1 MSEEI
6 TYFTGRDRVIDPR
19 KTIEINE
26 NKLKVAGI
34 TRIADITDLDRIGL
48 PIYTAIRPTAED
60 GAVSIYGGKGITK
73 DHAKASAMMEG
84 FERYSAERQ
93 DIDETIIA
101 SLSEIEEFGEYIDPK
116 SLNLPKE
123 FEKKDISDL
132 SLEWSKSIDLISNRE
147 YYIPTNAIY
156 HPYISKDDS
165 QSLFKSNTNGL
176 ASGNILEEAILHGIF
191 EVIERDAWSIF
202 ELTHKNYAQI
212 DISSIENEIII
223 DIIEKF
229 ESKGIK
235 IKLMD
240 FTADIKIPTIAA
252 SADDT
257 ITKDAGLLTLG
268 MGTHLDPEVAIL
280 RALTEVAQSRATQI
294 NGAREDTVRADFAR
308 EAGYERMKRI
318 NKFYFRD
325 EEEQIKLSDI
335 ENKSTSSITR
345 DIEIVKDELVSND
358 IQKILYSNLT
368 RPELDVS
375 VVRVVIPEMELYT
388 IDPSRAGYRFLK
400 VWFIWLKL

>member
-1 MSEEI
+1 MTDEL
-6 TYFTGRDRVIDPR
+6 TYFKGTHRVIAPK

-26 NKLKVAGI
+26 DKLKIAGI

-60 GAVSIYGGKGITK
+60 GAISIYGGKGITK

-84 FERYSAERQ
+84 FERYSAEKQ
-93 DIDETIIA
+93 DCDEVIVANIKEI
-101 SLSEIEEFGEYIDPK
+101 SERGEYIDPV
-116 SLNLPKE
+116 SLNLPKD
-123 FEKKDISDL
+123 FKKENIEEMQ
-132 SLEWSKSIDLISNRE
+132 LEWSIAKDIISDE
-147 YYIPTNAIY
+147 EFYIPTNAIY
-156 HPYISKDDS
+156 HPYLHDNQV

-176 ASGNILEEAILHGIF
+176 ASGNVLEEAILHGML

-212 DISSIENEIII
+212 DLDSIESETVN
-223 DIIEKF
+223 DILEKF
-229 ESKGIK
+229 ESEGIK

-240 FTADIKIPTIAA
+240 FTADVKIPTIAA

-257 ITKDAGLLTLG
+257 VTKDAGLLTLG

-325 EEEQIKLSDI
+325 EEEKIKLSDI
-335 ENKSTSSITR
+335 ENKSTSSITK
-345 DIEIVKDELVSND
+345 DIEIVKNELMDND
-358 IQKILYSNLT
+358 IDKILYVDLT

-375 VVRVVIPEMELYT
+375 VVRVIIPEMELFAL
-388 IDPSRAGYRFLK
+388 DPSRAGYRFLK
-400 VWFIWLKL
+400 V

>member
-1 MSEEI
+1 M
-6 TYFTGRDRVIDPR
+6 
-19 KTIEINE
+19 
-26 NKLKVAGI
+26 
-34 TRIADITDLDRIGL
+34 
-48 PIYTAIRPTAED
+48 
-60 GAVSIYGGKGITK
+60 
-73 DHAKASAMMEG
+73 
-84 FERYSAERQ
+84 
-93 DIDETIIA
+93 
-101 SLSEIEEFGEYIDPK
+101 SEIEEFGEYIDPK

-400 VWFIWLKL
+400 V

>member
-1 MSEEI
+1 MSEEL
-6 TYFTGRDRVIDPR
+6 TYFKGTHRVIAPK

-26 NKLKVAGI
+26 DKLKTAGI

-48 PIYTAIRPTAED
+48 PVYTAIRPTAEY
-60 GAVSIYGGKGITK
+60 GGVSVYGGKGISK

-93 DIDETIIA
+93 DSDEII
-101 SLSEIEEFGEYIDPK
+101 LSSVNEISAKGDYIDPK

-123 FEKKDISDL
+123 FEIKDISDI
-132 SLEWSKSIDLISNRE
+132 SLEWSIAHDLITDKD

-156 HPYISKDDS
+156 HPYTHDNNVE
-165 QSLFKSNTNGL
+165 SLFKSNTNGL

-202 ELTHKNYAQI
+202 ELTHKNYSQI
-212 DISSIENEIII
+212 DLDTIESETINET
-223 DIIEKF
+223 IEKF
-229 ESKGIK
+229 TSNGIN

-240 FTADIKIPTIAA
+240 FTADIDVPTIAA

-257 ITKDAGLLTLG
+257 VTRDAGLLTLG
-268 MGTHLDPEVAIL
+268 IGTHLDPEVAIL

-318 NKFYFRD
+318 NKYYFKQ
-325 EEEQIKLSDI
+325 EEEQISLSDI
-335 ENKSTSSITR
+335 ENKSTTSINE
-345 DIEIVKDELVSND
+345 DLEIVKNELTSNE
-358 IQKILYSNLT
+358 IKHVLYHDLT

-375 VVRVVIPEMELYT
+375 VVRVVIPEMELYAL
-388 IDPSRAGYRFLK
+388 DQSRAGYRFLR
-400 VWFIWLKL
+400 V

>member
-6 TYFTGRDRVIDPR
+6 TYFTGTHRVIAPS

-34 TRIADITDLDRIGL
+34 TRIADITDLDRIGI

-73 DHAKASAMMEG
+73 DHAKASAMMQG

-93 DIDETIIA
+93 DCDETIIA
-101 SLSEIEEFGEYIDPK
+101 KLSEIEEFGEYVDPK
-116 SLNLPKE
+116 SLNLPSE

-132 SLEWSKSIDLISNRE
+132 SLEWSKSKDIISNKE

-165 QSLFKSNTNGL
+165 QNLFKSNTNGL

-212 DISSIENEIII
+212 DISSIENEVII
-223 DIIEKF
+223 DIIDKF
-229 ESKGIK
+229 ESEGIK

-257 ITKDAGLLTLG
+257 ITRDAGLLTLG

-318 NKFYFRD
+318 NKYYFRD

-335 ENKSTSSITR
+335 ENKSTSSITK
-345 DIEIVKDELVSND
+345 DIEIVKDELISND
-358 IQKILYSNLT
+358 IQKILYTNLT

-388 IDPSRAGYRFLK
+388 IDKSRAGYRFLK
-400 VWFIWLKL
+400 V

>member
-6 TYFTGRDRVIDPR
+6 TYFTGTHRVIAPS

-229 ESKGIK
+229 ESEGIK

-345 DIEIVKDELVSND
+345 DIEIVKDELISND

-400 VWFIWLKL
+400 V

>member
-6 TYFTGRDRVIDPR
+6 TYFKGTHRVIAPS

-26 NKLKVAGI
+26 EKLKTAGI
-34 TRIADITDLDRIGL
+34 TRIADITDLDRIGI
-48 PIYTAIRPTAED
+48 PVYTAIRPTAED
-60 GAVSIYGGKGITK
+60 GGVSIYGGKGITK

-93 DIDETIIA
+93 SDDESIISNLNDIEDNIN
-101 SLSEIEEFGEYIDPK
+101 PK

-123 FEKKDISDL
+123 LEKVDIDDWE
-132 SLEWSKSIDLISNRE
+132 LEWSIGHDIISCE
-147 YYIPTNAIY
+147 DYYIPTNAVY
-156 HPYISKDDS
+156 HPYNPKDNTK
-165 QSLFKSNTNGL
+165 SLFKSNTNGL
-176 ASGNILEEAILHGIF
+176 ASGNILEEAILHGMF

-202 ELTHKNYAQI
+202 ELTHKNYSQI
-212 DISSIENEIII
+212 DMDSIESDVITDTI
-223 DIIEKF
+223 DKF
-229 ESKGIK
+229 ESEGIK
-235 IKLMD
+235 IKLID

-257 ITKDAGLLTLG
+257 VTKDAGLLTLG
-268 MGTHLDPEVAIL
+268 IGTHLDPEVAIL

-318 NKFYFRD
+318 NKYYFRQED
-325 EEEQIKLSDI
+325 EQISLSDI
-335 ENKSTSSITR
+335 ENKSTSSITK
-345 DIEIVKDELVSND
+345 DIEIVKDELMANGID
-358 IQKILYSNLT
+358 KILYVDLT

-375 VVRVVIPEMELYT
+375 VVRVIIPEMELYA
-388 IDPSRAGYRFLK
+388 IDQSRAGYRFLK
-400 VWFIWLKL
+400 V

>member
-6 TYFTGRDRVIDPR
+6 TYFEGTHRVIAPK

-26 NKLKVAGI
+26 DKLKIAGI

-48 PIYTAIRPTAED
+48 PIYTAIRPTAEE
-60 GAVSIYGGKGITK
+60 GAISIYGGKGISK
-73 DHAKASAMMEG
+73 DHAKASAMIEG
-84 FERYSAERQ
+84 FERYSAEKQ
-93 DIDETIIA
+93 DVDEVVIA
-101 SLSEIEEFGEYIDPK
+101 SLDEISKKGDFIDPV
-116 SLNLPKE
+116 SLNLPKD
-123 FEKKDISDL
+123 FKKENL
-132 SLEWSKSIDLISNRE
+132 ELMQLEWSLAKDIISGDDF
-147 YYIPTNAIY
+147 YIPTNAVF
-156 HPYISKDDS
+156 HPYIHDNSV
-165 QSLFKSNTNGL
+165 QGLFKSNTNGL
-176 ASGNILEEAILHGIF
+176 ASGNILEEAILHGML

-212 DISSIENEIII
+212 DLDSIESELVN
-223 DIIEKF
+223 DTVEKF
-229 ESKGIK
+229 ESEGIK

-240 FTADIKIPTIAA
+240 FTADINIPTIAA

-257 ITKDAGLLTLG
+257 VTKDAGLLTLG

-318 NKFYFRD
+318 NKYYFREED
-325 EEEQIKLSDI
+325 EKIKLSDI
-335 ENKSTSSITR
+335 ENKSTSSITK
-345 DIEIVKDELVSND
+345 DIEIVKDELIAND
-358 IQKILYSNLT
+358 IEKILYVDLT

-375 VVRVVIPEMELYT
+375 VVRVVIPEMELYAL
-388 IDPSRAGYRFLK
+388 DPSRAGYRFLK
-400 VWFIWLKL
+400 V

>member
-6 TYFTGRDRVIDPR
+6 TYFTGTHRVIAP
-19 KTIEINE
+19 KQTIENNE
-26 NKLKVAGI
+26 EKLKIAGI

-60 GAVSIYGGKGITK
+60 GAISIYGGKGITK
-73 DHAKASAMMEG
+73 DHAKASAIMEG

-93 DIDETIIA
+93 ETDESIICN
-101 SLSEIEEFGEYIDPK
+101 LTEIEEYGEYIDPK
-116 SLNLPKE
+116 TLNLPNE
-123 FEKKDISDL
+123 FEKKDISGFK
-132 SLEWSKSIDLISNRE
+132 LEWSKCKDIISNKE
-147 YYIPTNAIY
+147 YYIPTNAIF
-156 HPYISKDDS
+156 HPYLQKETSK
-165 QSLFKSNTNGL
+165 SLFKSNTNGL
-176 ASGNILEEAILHGIF
+176 ASGNILEEAILHGMF

-212 DISSIENEIII
+212 NIDSIESEIIK
-223 DIIEKF
+223 DIIGKF
-229 ESKGIK
+229 ENEGIK

-257 ITKDAGLLTLG
+257 VTKDAGLLTLG
-268 MGTHLDPEVAIL
+268 IGTHLDPEVAIL

-318 NKFYFRD
+318 NKFYFKD

-335 ENKSTSSITR
+335 ENKSTSSITE
-345 DIEIVKDELVSND
+345 DIEIVKNELIAND
-358 IQKILYSNLT
+358 IKQILYSNLT

-375 VVRVVIPEMELYT
+375 VVRVVIPEMELYA
-388 IDPSRAGYRFLK
+388 IDKTRAGYRFLK
-400 VWFIWLKL
+400 V

>member
-1 MSEEI
+1 MNEEI
-6 TYFTGRDRVIDPR
+6 KYFKGTHRVIAPR
-19 KTIEINE
+19 ETIEINQD
-26 NKLKVAGI
+26 KLKTAGI

-48 PIYTAIRPTAED
+48 PIYTAIRPTAEE

-84 FERYSAERQ
+84 FERYSAERK
-93 DIDETIIA
+93 DYDETVTA
-101 SLSEIEEFGEYIDPK
+101 TLPEIEKLGEYIDPK

-123 FEKKDISDL
+123 LEKKGIADL
-132 SLEWSKSIDLISNRE
+132 NLEWSKSMDLISGDE
-147 YYIPTNAIY
+147 YYIPTNAIF
-156 HPYISKDDS
+156 HPYVPEDNLNR
-165 QSLFKSNTNGL
+165 LFKSNTNGL
-176 ASGNILEEAILHGIF
+176 ASGNILDEAILHGMF

-212 DISSIENEIII
+212 DLDSIESKVIN

-229 ESKGIK
+229 ESEGIK

-257 ITKDAGLLTLG
+257 VTKDAGLLTLG
-268 MGTHLDPEVAIL
+268 MGTHLDPEVAVL

-294 NGAREDTVRADFAR
+294 NGAREDTVRADFSR
-308 EAGYERMKRI
+308 QAGYERMKRI
-318 NKFYFRD
+318 NKFYFKQ
-325 EEEQIKLSDI
+325 EENQIKLSYI
-335 ENKSTSSITR
+335 ENKSTSSITK
-345 DIEIVKDELVSND
+345 DIEIVKDELIKND
-358 IQKILYSNLT
+358 IKNILYVDLT

-375 VVRVVIPEMELYT
+375 VVRVVIPEMEVYT

-400 VWFIWLKL
+400 V

>member
-1 MSEEI
+1 MTDEL
-6 TYFTGRDRVIDPR
+6 TYFKGTHRVIAPS

-26 NKLKVAGI
+26 EKLKVAGI

-48 PIYTAIRPTAED
+48 PIYTAIRPTAEE
-60 GAVSIYGGKGITK
+60 GAISIYGGKGITR

-84 FERYSAERQ
+84 FERYSAERHES
-93 DIDETIIA
+93 DETTIA
-101 SLSEIEEFGEYIDPK
+101 TLNEISDLGNYINPE
-116 SLNLPKE
+116 SLNLPKD
-123 FEKKDISDL
+123 FKKENLDSMK
-132 SLEWSKSIDLISNRE
+132 LEWSLAKDIITDKD

-156 HPYISKDDS
+156 HPYINNDS
-165 QSLFKSNTNGL
+165 ESLFKSNTNGL

-212 DISSIENEIII
+212 DLDSIESDIVNDTI
-223 DIIEKF
+223 DKF
-229 ESKGIK
+229 ESEGIK

-240 FTADIKIPTIAA
+240 FTADINVPTIAA

-257 ITKDAGLLTLG
+257 VTKDAGLLTLG

-280 RALTEVAQSRATQI
+280 RALTEVAQSRATPI

-318 NKFYFRD
+318 NKYYFREED
-325 EEEQIKLSDI
+325 EKISLSSI
-335 ENKSTSSITR
+335 ENNATTSITK
-345 DIEIVKDELVSND
+345 DLEIVKEELLAND
-358 IQKILYSNLT
+358 IDKILYYDLT

-375 VVRVVIPEMELYT
+375 VVRVVIPEMELFAL
-388 IDPSRAGYRFLK
+388 DPSRAGYRFLK
-400 VWFIWLKL
+400 V

>member
-1 MSEEI
+1 MNEEI
-6 TYFTGRDRVIDPR
+6 TYFKGTHRVIAPS
-19 KTIEINE
+19 KTIEINQD
-26 NKLKVAGI
+26 KLKKAGI

-48 PIYTAIRPTAED
+48 PIYTAIRPTAEE
-60 GAVSIYGGKGITK
+60 GAISIYGGKGISK

-93 DIDETIIA
+93 DSDETIIA
-101 SLSEIEEFGEYIDPK
+101 TPNEIGRYGDYIDPK
-116 SLNLPKE
+116 SLNLPKD
-123 FEKKDISDL
+123 FEKKDISDIN
-132 SLEWSKSIDLISNRE
+132 LEWSKSKDIISGNE
-147 YYIPTNAIY
+147 YYIPTNAIF
-156 HPYISKDDS
+156 HPYASDS
-165 QSLFKSNTNGL
+165 NAESLFKSNTNGL
-176 ASGNILEEAILHGIF
+176 ASGNILDEAILHGML

-212 DISSIENEIII
+212 DIESIESELII
-223 DIIEKF
+223 DIIDKF
-229 ESKGIK
+229 ESEGIK

-318 NKFYFRD
+318 NKYYFKD
-325 EEEQIKLSDI
+325 EEEKICLSDI
-335 ENKSTSSITR
+335 ENKSTSSITK
-345 DIEIVKDELVSND
+345 DIEIVKNELTAND
-358 IQKILYSNLT
+358 IEKILYVDLT
-368 RPELDVS
+368 RPEIDVS
-375 VVRVVIPEMELYT
+375 VVRVVIPEMEVYT

-400 VWFIWLKL
+400 V

>member
-1 MSEEI
+1 MTDEL
-6 TYFTGRDRVIDPR
+6 TYFKGTHRVIAPE

-26 NKLKVAGI
+26 DKLKTAGI

-48 PIYTAIRPTAED
+48 PIYTAIRPTAEE

-73 DHAKASAMMEG
+73 DHARASAMMEG

-93 DIDETIIA
+93 DSDEVTIA
-101 SLSEIEEFGEYIDPK
+101 GLDEISDLGEYINPE
-116 SLNLPKE
+116 SLNLPKD
-123 FEKKDISDL
+123 FKKQSLDSMK
-132 SLEWSKSIDLISNRE
+132 LEWSPVKDIISDKE

-156 HPYISKDDS
+156 HPYIHGNDCE
-165 QSLFKSNTNGL
+165 SLFKSNTNGL

-212 DISSIENEIII
+212 DLDSIESDIVNDTI
-223 DIIEKF
+223 DRF
-229 ESKGIK
+229 ESNGIK

-240 FTADIKIPTIAA
+240 FTADINVPTIAA

-257 ITKDAGLLTLG
+257 VTRDAGLLTLG

-318 NKFYFRD
+318 NKYYFREED
-325 EEEQIKLSDI
+325 EKISLSSI
-335 ENKSTSSITR
+335 ENKSTTSITT
-345 DIEIVKDELVSND
+345 DLEIVKDELIAND
-358 IQKILYSNLT
+358 IDKILYYDLT

-375 VVRVVIPEMELYT
+375 VVRVIIPEMELFAL
-388 IDPSRAGYRFLK
+388 DPSRAGYRFLK
-400 VWFIWLKL
+400 V

>member
-1 MSEEI
+1 MNEEI
-6 TYFTGRDRVIDPR
+6 TYFKGTHRVIAPS
-19 KTIEINE
+19 KTIEINQD
-26 NKLKVAGI
+26 KLKKAGI

-48 PIYTAIRPTAED
+48 PIYTAIRPTAEE
-60 GAVSIYGGKGITK
+60 GAISIYGGKGISK

-93 DIDETIIA
+93 DSDETIIA
-101 SLSEIEEFGEYIDPK
+101 TPNEIGRYGDYIDPK
-116 SLNLPKE
+116 SLNLPKN
-123 FEKKDISDL
+123 FEKKDISDIN
-132 SLEWSKSIDLISNRE
+132 LEWSKSKDIISGNE
-147 YYIPTNAIY
+147 YYIPTNAIF
-156 HPYISKDDS
+156 HPYASDS
-165 QSLFKSNTNGL
+165 NAESLFKSNTNGL
-176 ASGNILEEAILHGIF
+176 ASGNILDEAILHGML

-212 DISSIENEIII
+212 DIESIESELIL
-223 DIIEKF
+223 DIINKF
-229 ESKGIK
+229 ESEGIK

-318 NKFYFRD
+318 NKYYFKD
-325 EEEQIKLSDI
+325 EEEKICLSDI
-335 ENKSTSSITR
+335 ENKSTSSITK
-345 DIEIVKDELVSND
+345 DIEIVKNELIAND
-358 IQKILYSNLT
+358 IEKILYVDLT
-368 RPELDVS
+368 RPEIDVS
-375 VVRVVIPEMELYT
+375 VVRVVIPEMEVYT

-400 VWFIWLKL
+400 V

>member
-1 MSEEI
+1 MNEEI
-6 TYFTGRDRVIDPR
+6 KYFKGTHRVIAPSE
-19 KTIEINE
+19 TIEINQD
-26 NKLKVAGI
+26 KLKIAGI

-48 PIYTAIRPTAED
+48 PIYTAIRPTAEE
-60 GAVSIYGGKGITK
+60 GAVSIYGGKGISK

-84 FERYSAERQ
+84 FERYSAERK
-93 DIDETIIA
+93 DYDETVTA
-101 SLSEIEEFGEYIDPK
+101 TLSEIEELGDYIDPK

-132 SLEWSKSIDLISNRE
+132 NLEWSKSKDIISGNE
-147 YYIPTNAIY
+147 YYIPTNAIF
-156 HPYISKDDS
+156 HPYNHENDIN
-165 QSLFKSNTNGL
+165 SLFKSNTNGL
-176 ASGNILEEAILHGIF
+176 ASGNILEEAILHGMF

-212 DISSIENEIII
+212 DLDSIESEVINNIIG
-223 DIIEKF
+223 KF
-229 ESKGIK
+229 ESEGIK

-257 ITKDAGLLTLG
+257 VTKDAGLLTLG

-294 NGAREDTVRADFAR
+294 NGAREDTVRADFSR

-318 NKFYFRD
+318 NKYYFKQ
-325 EEEQIKLSDI
+325 EEDQIKLSDI
-335 ENKSTSSITR
+335 ENRSTSSITK
-345 DIEIVKDELVSND
+345 DIEIVKTELMNND
-358 IQKILYSNLT
+358 IEKILYVDLT

-375 VVRVVIPEMELYT
+375 VVRVVIPEMEVYT
-388 IDPSRAGYRFLK
+388 IDPTRAGYRFLK
-400 VWFIWLKL
+400 V

>member
-6 TYFTGRDRVIDPR
+6 TYFKGTHRVISPD
-19 KTIEINE
+19 KTIEINLD
-26 NKLKVAGI
+26 KLKTAGI

-48 PIYTAIRPTAED
+48 PIYTAIRPTAEE
-60 GAVSIYGGKGITK
+60 GGVSIYGGKGISK

-93 DIDETIIA
+93 NTDETVIA
-101 SLSEIEEFGEYIDPK
+101 RLSEISQKGEYITPQ

-123 FEKKDISDL
+123 FEKKDISDF
-132 SLEWSKSIDLISNRE
+132 SLEWSIAHDIISDND
-147 YYIPTNAIY
+147 YYIPTNAIF
-156 HPYISKDDS
+156 HPYNAKDNA
-165 QSLFKSNTNGL
+165 QKLFKSNTNGL
-176 ASGNILEEAILHGIF
+176 ASGNILEEAILHGIL

-212 DISSIENEIII
+212 DTDNIESDLINEIIN
-223 DIIEKF
+223 KF
-229 ESKGIK
+229 ESEGIK

-240 FTADIKIPTIAA
+240 FTADINIPTIAA

-257 ITKDAGLLTLG
+257 VTRDAGLLTLG

-318 NKFYFRD
+318 NKYYFR
-325 EEEQIKLSDI
+325 EEDDKISLSDI
-335 ENKSTSSITR
+335 ENKSTSSITK
-345 DIEIVKDELVSND
+345 DVEIVKNELTAND
-358 IQKILYSNLT
+358 IEKILYVDLT

-375 VVRVVIPEMELYT
+375 VVRVIIPEMELYA
-388 IDPSRAGYRFLK
+388 IDQSRAGYRFLK
-400 VWFIWLKL
+400 V

>member
-1 MSEEI
+1 MTDEL
-6 TYFTGRDRVIDPR
+6 TYFKGTHRVIDPER
-19 KTIEINE
+19 TIEINE
-26 NKLKVAGI
+26 DKLKTAGI

-48 PIYTAIRPTAED
+48 PIYTAIRPTAEE
-60 GAVSIYGGKGITK
+60 GAVSIYGGKGISK
-73 DHAKASAMMEG
+73 DHARASAMMEG

-93 DIDETIIA
+93 NSDEVTTATLNEI
-101 SLSEIEEFGEYIDPK
+101 SELGDYVNPE
-116 SLNLPKE
+116 SLNLPKDFRKE
-123 FEKKDISDL
+123 NLDSMK
-132 SLEWSKSIDLISNRE
+132 LEWSPAKDMISGKE
-147 YYIPTNAIY
+147 YFIPTNAIY
-156 HPYISKDDS
+156 HPYIHGNDCE
-165 QSLFKSNTNGL
+165 SLFKSNTNGL

-212 DISSIENEIII
+212 SLDTIESNIVN
-223 DIIEKF
+223 DTIEKF
-229 ESKGIK
+229 ESQGIK

-240 FTADIKIPTIAA
+240 FTADVKVPTIAA

-257 ITKDAGLLTLG
+257 VTKDAGLLTLG

-318 NKFYFRD
+318 NKYYFR
-325 EEEQIKLSDI
+325 EENEKIDLSSI
-335 ENKSTSSITR
+335 ENKSATSITE
-345 DIEIVKDELVSND
+345 DLEIVKEELIAND
-358 IQKILYSNLT
+358 IDKILYYDLT

-375 VVRVVIPEMELYT
+375 VVRVIIPEMEIYA

-400 VWFIWLKL
+400 VR

>member
-1 MSEEI
+1 MTEDL
-6 TYFTGRDRVIDPR
+6 TYFKGTHRVIAPK

-26 NKLKVAGI
+26 DKLKTAGI
-34 TRIADITDLDRIGL
+34 TRVADITDLDRIGM
-48 PIYTAIRPTAED
+48 PVFTAIRPTAED
-60 GAVSIYGGKGITK
+60 GAISIYGGKGITK

-84 FERYSAERQ
+84 FERYSAEKQ
-93 DIDETIIA
+93 DSDETIIA
-101 SLSEIEEFGEYIDPK
+101 TADEIAEKGNPVELK
-116 SLNLPKE
+116 SLNLPQQYEKE
-123 FEKKDISDL
+123 DVNAL
-132 SLEWSKSIDLISNRE
+132 QLEWSLTHDLISGKD
-147 YYIPTNAIY
+147 YYVPSNAVF
-156 HPYISKDDS
+156 HPYTPESNIR
-165 QSLFKSNTNGL
+165 SLFKSNTNGL

-202 ELTHKNYAQI
+202 ELTHKNYSQI
-212 DISSIENEIII
+212 NLDSIESELINDTI
-223 DIIEKF
+223 DKF
-229 ESKGIK
+229 ESEGIK

-240 FTADIKIPTIAA
+240 FTADVKIPTIAA

-257 ITKDAGLLTLG
+257 ITRDAGLLTLG

-318 NKFYFRD
+318 NRFYFKQ
-325 EEEQIKLSDI
+325 EETQIDLGDI
-335 ENKSTSSITR
+335 ENKSTTSINE
-345 DIEIVKDELVSND
+345 DMEIVKNELVDNGIS
-358 IQKILYSNLT
+358 KILYTDLT

-375 VVRVVIPEMELYT
+375 VVRVIIPEMELYA

-400 VWFIWLKL
+400 V

>member
-1 MSEEI
+1 MNEEI
-6 TYFTGRDRVIDPR
+6 TYFKGTHRVIAPS
-19 KTIEINE
+19 KTIEINQD
-26 NKLKVAGI
+26 KLKKAGI

-48 PIYTAIRPTAED
+48 PIYTAIRPTAEE
-60 GAVSIYGGKGITK
+60 GAISIYGGKGISK

-93 DIDETIIA
+93 DSDETIIA
-101 SLSEIEEFGEYIDPK
+101 TPNEIGRYGDYIDPK
-116 SLNLPKE
+116 SLNLPKD
-123 FEKKDISDL
+123 FEKKDISDIN
-132 SLEWSKSIDLISNRE
+132 LEWSKSKDIISGNE
-147 YYIPTNAIY
+147 YYIPTNAIF
-156 HPYISKDDS
+156 HPYASDS
-165 QSLFKSNTNGL
+165 NAESLFKSNTNGL
-176 ASGNILEEAILHGIF
+176 ASGNILDEAILHGML

-212 DISSIENEIII
+212 DIESIESELII
-223 DIIEKF
+223 DIIDKF
-229 ESKGIK
+229 ESEGIK

-318 NKFYFRD
+318 NKYYFKDD
-325 EEEQIKLSDI
+325 EEKISLSDI
-335 ENKSTSSITR
+335 ENKSTSSITK
-345 DIEIVKDELVSND
+345 DIEIVKNELTAND
-358 IQKILYSNLT
+358 IEKILYVDLT
-368 RPELDVS
+368 RPEIDVS
-375 VVRVVIPEMELYT
+375 VVRVVIPEMEVYT

-400 VWFIWLKL
+400 V